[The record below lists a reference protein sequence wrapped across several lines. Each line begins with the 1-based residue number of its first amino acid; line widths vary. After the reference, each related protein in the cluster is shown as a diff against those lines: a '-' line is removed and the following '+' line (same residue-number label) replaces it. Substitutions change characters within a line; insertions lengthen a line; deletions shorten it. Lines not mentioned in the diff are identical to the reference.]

1 MVGRLAAAARGAR
14 GLSSKYWT
22 TARGAPAAGARAA
35 GVSERRRRELAAGP
49 FAAGGQRRFLADE
62 QKEQKKQERPG
73 MGVLATFMKSIRDQ
87 MSAKAETDEE
97 LAAARERLEL
107 ARQESLANAD
117 RAMQKAREAAE
128 EVGAATPRPVARVQ
142 GAAPR
147 ALPGLLG
154 RPHVGCRR
162 VPALLTHRTPILL
175 RRLRSAQRCSR
186 SRRVPRARWWA
197 AR

>member
-107 ARQESLANAD
+107 ARQESLANAEK
-117 RAMQKAREAAE
+117 AMLKAKEAAE
-128 EVGAATPRPVARVQ
+128 EVGAAK
-142 GAAPR
+142 
-147 ALPGLLG
+147 
-154 RPHVGCRR
+154 
-162 VPALLTHRTPILL
+162 PALLR
-175 RRLRSAQRCSR
+175 AC
-186 SRRVPRARWWA
+186 RARPHAPCPACWA
-197 AR
+197 ARTSAVAVCLPCSPIGRPSCCAG